1 MIALATQV
9 EEELFNFFK
18 DTGQKYKNKYRSLVF
33 NLKDQKNNLFRRVAD
48 KSLSPHQL
56 VRLTPEEL
64 ASTELAQ
71 WREREAKHEIDMI
84 KKTELE
90 NLSQSKVRTFI
101 RFTFIIVFLF
111 LHSRLDV
118 DTLPRILIIRFSRN
132 LFVFLVYIFRFSCA
146 LMLDL

>member
-1 MIALATQV
+1 MQVITLAAQV
-9 EEELFNFFK
+9 EEELFNFFR

-90 NLSQSKVRTFI
+90 NLNSSKVSTRI
-101 RFTFIIVFLF
+101 FTNG
-111 LHSRLDV
+111 LHFEL
-118 DTLPRILIIRFSRN
+118 
-132 LFVFLVYIFRFSCA
+132 
-146 LMLDL
+146 